1 MSKVKFSSKIGLIA
15 ATVGSAVGLGNV
27 WRFPAEV
34 QSNGGGA
41 FLIVYILC
49 MLILGIP
56 VMLTEFSLGRGTQ
69 SDAQGAFLKLK
80 PKSNWG
86 GVGILAILASYMIT
100 CFYMVV
106 AGWTFEYLLQSL
118 SGNLFN
124 GVGSIDGMD
133 SVFHHKMEEF
143 ICSDITPLLS
153 TYALIVM
160 NFCILLA
167 GVQKGIE
174 RMSNIMMPLL
184 FILMLIFAGV
194 SLSLPNS
201 FAGVEYF
208 FKPDFSKITP
218 SVIMNAL
225 GQSFFSLSLGMGI
238 LITYSSY
245 YPKNTNLVK
254 TSITVSALDLLV
266 AVLMGVIIFPAVTS
280 FGLNGSELRGTTL
293 VFVTLPEIFAQMPL
307 SRLWAI
313 LFFLLLLIAALTS
326 TVSISEVSIAWIQ
339 SRFKQSRFKACCW
352 VMLPLFLF
360 SALCSLSFGSLNFIK
375 IGGLSI
381 FDLLD
386 TVATNIMLPTVAML
400 TCVFVGW
407 FVAPKFFRN
416 QITNSGK
423 VSRGIYP
430 IVAFIVKY
438 IAPILL
444 FLVLLSAFFNM

>member
-1 MSKVKFSSKIGLIA
+1 MTKINFSSKIGLIA

-34 QSNGGGA
+34 QSSGGGA
-41 FLIVYILC
+41 FLLIYIIC
-49 MLILGIP
+49 MLVLGIP
-56 VMLTEFSLGRGTQ
+56 VMLTEFALGRGTQ
-69 SDAQGAFLKLK
+69 SDAQGAFRKLK
-80 PKSNWG
+80 PKSRWDV
-86 GVGILAILASYMIT
+86 VGILAIIASYMIL

-106 AGWTFEYLLQSL
+106 AGWTLEYLLQSI
-118 SGNLFN
+118 SGNLFS
-124 GVGSIDGMD
+124 GVGTVDGMD
-133 SVFHHKMEEF
+133 TAFHQKMEEF
-143 ICSDITPLLS
+143 ICSDISPLIG
-153 TYALIVM
+153 TYILIAL
-160 NFCILLA
+160 NFVILLA

-184 FILMLIFAGV
+184 FALMLIFAAV

-201 FAGVEYF
+201 MAGLEYF

-218 SVIMNAL
+218 SVIVSAL

-245 YPKNTNLVK
+245 YPKKTNLVK

-266 AVLMGVIIFPAVTS
+266 AVLMGIIIFPAVTS

-293 VFVTLPEIFAQMPL
+293 VFVTLPEIFAQMPF
-307 SRLWAI
+307 SQLWAI

-339 SRFKQSRFKACCW
+339 NKFKQSRLKACCW
-352 VMLPLFLF
+352 VLLPLFVF
-360 SALCSLSFGSLNFIK
+360 SALCSLSFGSLSFIK
-375 IGGLSI
+375 VGGLGI

-386 TVATNIMLPTVAML
+386 TVATNYMLPIVAML
-400 TCVFVGW
+400 TCIFVGW

-416 QITNSGK
+416 QITNGGK
-423 VSRGIYP
+423 VARHVYP
-430 IVAFIVKY
+430 IIAVIVKY

-444 FLVLLSAFFNM
+444 FLVLISAIA